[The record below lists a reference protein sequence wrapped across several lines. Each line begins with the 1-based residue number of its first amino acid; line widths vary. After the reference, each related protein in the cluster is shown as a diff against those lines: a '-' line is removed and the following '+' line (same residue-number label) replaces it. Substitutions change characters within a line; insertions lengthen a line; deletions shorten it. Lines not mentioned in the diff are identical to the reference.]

1 MQQIG
6 KLIFRYLSRGTR
18 MDEDAQAVCLYGI
31 DIFLYTLIS
40 SISLLL
46 IGTLAHRFFETA
58 IWITLYYLNQTFGGG
73 YHATSHLKC
82 FITMAVSLAACLLLL
97 TVAIPLYLQ
106 ILLLVVSSMLLF
118 LFPLRLHENK
128 RYLAKHSRFFVI
140 RYRCILLLEF
150 CIAIFL
156 LLALPGQ
163 YAEMCMLGVATSAIS
178 RIVGIV
184 QDKMHHIT

>member
-1 MQQIG
+1 MQQIS
-6 KLIFRYLSRGTR
+6 KLIFRYLSRGMS

-40 SISLLL
+40 TMGLLL
-46 IGTLAHRFFETA
+46 IGALAHRFFEA
-58 IWITLYYLNQTFGGG
+58 VIWITLYYLNQTFGGG

>member
-1 MQQIG
+1 MQQMS
-6 KLIFRYLSRGTR
+6 KLIFRYLSRGTS

-40 SISLLL
+40 TMGLLL
-46 IGTLAHRFFETA
+46 IGALAHRFFEA
-58 IWITLYYLNQTFGGG
+58 VIWITLYYLNQTFGGG

-82 FITMAVSLAACLLLL
+82 FITMVIFLATCLLLL

-106 ILLLVVSSMLLF
+106 ILLLIVSSMLLF

-178 RIVGIV
+178 RIVGIL

>member
-1 MQQIG
+1 MQQMS
-6 KLIFRYLSRGTR
+6 KLIFRYLSRGTS

-40 SISLLL
+40 TMGLLL
-46 IGTLAHRFFETA
+46 IGALAHRFFEA
-58 IWITLYYLNQTFGGG
+58 VIWITLYYLNQTFGGG

-82 FITMAVSLAACLLLL
+82 FITMVIFLATCLLLL
-97 TVAIPLYLQ
+97 TVAIPLSLQ
-106 ILLLVVSSMLLF
+106 ILLLIVSSMLLF

>member
-1 MQQIG
+1 MQQMS
-6 KLIFRYLSRGTR
+6 KLIFRYLSRGTS

-40 SISLLL
+40 TIGLLL
-46 IGTLAHRFFETA
+46 IGVLAHRFFEA
-58 IWITLYYLNQTFGGG
+58 VIWITLYYLNQTFGGG

-97 TVAIPLYLQ
+97 TVAIPLSLQ
-106 ILLLVVSSMLLF
+106 ILLLIVSSMLLF

>member
-1 MQQIG
+1 MQQMS
-6 KLIFRYLSRGTR
+6 KLIFRYLSRGTS

-40 SISLLL
+40 TMGLLL
-46 IGTLAHRFFETA
+46 IGALVHRFFETV

-150 CIAIFL
+150 CIARSICRDVH
-156 LLALPGQ
+156 ARCG
-163 YAEMCMLGVATSAIS
+163 YIS
-178 RIVGIV
+178 YFKDSWNCSG
-184 QDKMHHIT
+184 

>member
-1 MQQIG
+1 MQQMS
-6 KLIFRYLSRGTR
+6 KLIVRCLSRGTR
-18 MDEDAQAVCLYGI
+18 MDEDAQAICLYGI

-40 SISLLL
+40 TIGLLL
-46 IGTLAHRFFETA
+46 IGTLAHRFFEAA

-97 TVAIPLYLQ
+97 AVVIPLYLQ

-128 RYLAKHSRFFVI
+128 RHLAKCSRFFVI

-150 CIAIFL
+150 CIAILL
-156 LLALPGQ
+156 LLASPGQ

-184 QDKMHHIT
+184 QDKVHHIT

>member
-1 MQQIG
+1 MQQMS
-6 KLIFRYLSRGTR
+6 KLIFRYLSRGTS

-40 SISLLL
+40 TMGLLL
-46 IGTLAHRFFETA
+46 IGALAHRFFEA
-58 IWITLYYLNQTFGGG
+58 VIWITLYYLNQTFGGG

-82 FITMAVSLAACLLLL
+82 FITMVIFLATCLLLL

-106 ILLLVVSSMLLF
+106 ILLLIVSSMLLF

-140 RYRCILLLEF
+140 RYRCVLLLEF
-150 CIAIFL
+150 CIAILL

-178 RIVGIV
+178 RIVGIL

>member
-1 MQQIG
+1 MQQMS
-6 KLIFRYLSRGTR
+6 KLIFRYLSRGTS

-40 SISLLL
+40 TMGLLL
-46 IGTLAHRFFETA
+46 IGALAHRFFEA
-58 IWITLYYLNQTFGGG
+58 VIWITLYYLNQTFGGG

-97 TVAIPLYLQ
+97 TVAIPLYLHF
-106 ILLLVVSSMLLF
+106 LLLIVSSMLLF

-128 RYLAKHSRFFVI
+128 RYLAKHSRFIVI

>member
-82 FITMAVSLAACLLLL
+82 FITMAVSLATCLLLL

-128 RYLAKHSRFFVI
+128 RHLAKHSRFFVI

>member
-1 MQQIG
+1 MQQMS
-6 KLIFRYLSRGTR
+6 KLIFRYLSRGTS

-40 SISLLL
+40 TMGLLL
-46 IGTLAHRFFETA
+46 IGALAHRFFEA
-58 IWITLYYLNQTFGGG
+58 VIWITLYYLNQTFGGG

-128 RYLAKHSRFFVI
+128 RYLAKHSRLFVI

-178 RIVGIV
+178 RIVGIL

>member
-1 MQQIG
+1 MQQMS
-6 KLIFRYLSRGTR
+6 KLIFRYLSRGTS

-40 SISLLL
+40 TMGLLL
-46 IGTLAHRFFETA
+46 IGALAHRFFEA
-58 IWITLYYLNQTFGGG
+58 VIWITLYYLNQTFGGG

-82 FITMAVSLAACLLLL
+82 FITMVIFLATCLLLL

-106 ILLLVVSSMLLF
+106 ILLLIVSSMLLF

-150 CIAIFL
+150 CIVIL
-156 LLALPGQ
+156 LLLVSPGQ

-178 RIVGIV
+178 RIVGII

>member
-1 MQQIG
+1 MQQMS
-6 KLIFRYLSRGTR
+6 KLIFRYLSRGTS

-40 SISLLL
+40 TMGLLL
-46 IGTLAHRFFETA
+46 IGALAHRFFEA
-58 IWITLYYLNQTFGGG
+58 VIWITLYYLNQTFGGG

-163 YAEMCMLGVATSAIS
+163 YAEMCMLGVSTSAIS

>member
-1 MQQIG
+1 MQQMS
-6 KLIFRYLSRGTR
+6 KLIFRYLSRGTS

-40 SISLLL
+40 TMGLLL
-46 IGTLAHRFFETA
+46 IGALAHRFFEA
-58 IWITLYYLNQTFGGG
+58 VIWITLYYLNQTFGGG

-150 CIAIFL
+150 CIAIL
-156 LLALPGQ
+156 LLLVLPGQ

-178 RIVGIV
+178 RIVGIL

>member
-1 MQQIG
+1 MQQMS
-6 KLIFRYLSRGTR
+6 KLIFRYLSRGTS

-40 SISLLL
+40 TMGLLL
-46 IGTLAHRFFETA
+46 IGALVHRFFEA
-58 IWITLYYLNQTFGGG
+58 VIWITLYYLNQTFGGG

-82 FITMAVSLAACLLLL
+82 FITMVIFLATCLLLL

-106 ILLLVVSSMLLF
+106 ILLLIVSSMLLF

-178 RIVGIV
+178 RIVGIL

>member
-1 MQQIG
+1 MQQMS
-6 KLIFRYLSRGTR
+6 KLIFRYLSRGTS

-40 SISLLL
+40 TMGLLL
-46 IGTLAHRFFETA
+46 IGALAHRFFEA
-58 IWITLYYLNQTFGGG
+58 VIWITLYYLNQTFGGG

-150 CIAIFL
+150 CIAILL

-178 RIVGIV
+178 QIVGIL

>member
-1 MQQIG
+1 MQQIS

-40 SISLLL
+40 TIGLLL
-46 IGTLAHRFFETA
+46 IGTLAHRFFEAA

-82 FITMAVSLAACLLLL
+82 FITMVIFLATCLLLL

-106 ILLLVVSSMLLF
+106 ILLLIVSSMLLF

>member
-1 MQQIG
+1 MQQMS
-6 KLIFRYLSRGTR
+6 KLIFRYLSRGTS

-40 SISLLL
+40 TMGLLL
-46 IGTLAHRFFETA
+46 IGALAHRFFEA
-58 IWITLYYLNQTFGGG
+58 VIWITLYYLNQTFGGG

-106 ILLLVVSSMLLF
+106 ILLLIVSSMLLF

>member
-1 MQQIG
+1 MQQIS

-40 SISLLL
+40 SIGLLL
-46 IGTLAHRFFETA
+46 IGTLAHRFFEAA

-106 ILLLVVSSMLLF
+106 ILLLIVSSMLLF

-150 CIAIFL
+150 CITIFL

-178 RIVGIV
+178 RIIGIS

>member
-1 MQQIG
+1 
-6 KLIFRYLSRGTR
+6 

-40 SISLLL
+40 TMGLLL
-46 IGTLAHRFFETA
+46 IGALAHRFFEA
-58 IWITLYYLNQTFGGG
+58 VIWITLYYLNQTFGGG

-106 ILLLVVSSMLLF
+106 ILLLIVSSMLLF

-128 RYLAKHSRFFVI
+128 RYLAKHSRFIVI

-163 YAEMCMLGVATSAIS
+163 YAEMCMLGVATSAVS

>member
-1 MQQIG
+1 MQQMS
-6 KLIFRYLSRGTR
+6 KLIFRYLSRGTS

-40 SISLLL
+40 TMGLLL
-46 IGTLAHRFFETA
+46 IGALAHRFFEA
-58 IWITLYYLNQTFGGG
+58 VIWITLYYLNQTFGGG

-106 ILLLVVSSMLLF
+106 ILLLIVSSMLLF

-128 RYLAKHSRFFVI
+128 RYLAKHSRFIVI